1 MKLTELYKLRK
12 NFTIIGLTGRTGSG
26 CTQVAEIL
34 SQDYDILSK
43 GFRNTKD
50 FQNPIIT
57 RKLEICKKY
66 LSHGDNWSP
75 FDIIKYKNVLL
86 FYIIGFIGFDATL
99 LSDLLKQNYRD
110 EKEANENEL
119 EKIKTDILKILKSK
133 SIVKGIIALKNDY
146 QKIKTSE
153 QLNELN
159 NLFWSAE
166 FQELSSNIFKILED
180 NGYYK
185 RTLFLH
191 WISCNIRNSGDPINK
206 NKVNDIQYIYKISEL
221 INRLIKAR
229 KYYNDKLNK
238 PTKIVIDSLRNSLE
252 IMFFKERY
260 SAFYMIATKEGSHK
274 NKEEVIKR
282 LPTTLNSIEKEK
294 ISQQLI
300 DLDIT
305 EYQTNDY
312 SKGKFGS
319 PDVYNCIQKSE
330 IHIVNNSNQSKLNSE
345 DFFTV
350 QEQILKIISLIL
362 QPGIITPSARE
373 RCMQVAYN
381 AKLNSG
387 CISRQVGAV
396 VTDSNYSIKA
406 MGWNDVPHGQTPCIL
421 RDAND
426 YLIEK
431 PLNVIHYSD
440 FERGENIDSIDVDFK
455 YKNKEPN
462 NFPNAV
468 KAYYNDKNLS
478 VGNADLEG
486 KNCSFCFKTIHNC
499 YETERNQV
507 HTKSLHAEEN
517 AMLQITKYGGQAL
530 NGGILFTTASP
541 CELCSKKAMQLGIKK
556 VYFINPYPGISLP
569 QILKYN
575 RDYEMELISFSG
587 AIGKSYNRLY
597 EPFMAYK
604 DELTII
610 LENKPKTF
618 SENKD
623 EGPFDKIKNIELKN
637 LLENYLNEG
646 QIDEDK
652 LFEKLK

>member
-1 MKLTELYKLRK
+1 
-12 NFTIIGLTGRTGSG
+12 
-26 CTQVAEIL
+26 
-34 SQDYDILSK
+34 
-43 GFRNTKD
+43 
-50 FQNPIIT
+50 
-57 RKLEICKKY
+57 
-66 LSHGDNWSP
+66 
-75 FDIIKYKNVLL
+75 
-86 FYIIGFIGFDATL
+86 
-99 LSDLLKQNYRD
+99 
-110 EKEANENEL
+110 
-119 EKIKTDILKILKSK
+119 
-133 SIVKGIIALKNDY
+133 
-146 QKIKTSE
+146 
-153 QLNELN
+153 
-159 NLFWSAE
+159 
-166 FQELSSNIFKILED
+166 
-180 NGYYK
+180 
-185 RTLFLH
+185 
-191 WISCNIRNSGDPINK
+191 
-206 NKVNDIQYIYKISEL
+206 
-221 INRLIKAR
+221 
-229 KYYNDKLNK
+229 
-238 PTKIVIDSLRNSLE
+238 
-252 IMFFKERY
+252 
-260 SAFYMIATKEGSHK
+260 
-274 NKEEVIKR
+274 
-282 LPTTLNSIEKEK
+282 
-294 ISQQLI
+294 
-300 DLDIT
+300 
-305 EYQTNDY
+305 
-312 SKGKFGS
+312 
-319 PDVYNCIQKSE
+319 
-330 IHIVNNSNQSKLNSE
+330 
-345 DFFTV
+345 
-350 QEQILKIISLIL
+350 
-362 QPGIITPSARE
+362 
-373 RCMQVAYN
+373 MQVAYN

>member
-12 NFTIIGLTGRTGSG
+12 NFAIIGLTGRTGSG
-26 CTQVAEIL
+26 CTKVAEIL
-34 SQDYDILSK
+34 SQDFNTLSN
-43 GFRNTKD
+43 GIRNTESFK
-50 FQNPIIT
+50 NPIIT

-66 LSHGDNWSP
+66 LSHGENWTP
-75 FDIIKYKNVLL
+75 FEIIKYKNVLL
-86 FYIIGFIGFDATL
+86 FYIIGFIGFDETL
-99 LSDLLKQNYRD
+99 LLDLFKQNYKD
-110 EKEANENEL
+110 DKETDNEVVQ
-119 EKIKTDILKILKSK
+119 KIVQEILQVLKSK
-133 SIVKGIIALKNDY
+133 SIVKGIISLKNNY
-146 QKIKTSE
+146 QNIKIPE
-153 QLNELN
+153 QLSNLN
-159 NLFWSAE
+159 NLFWSSE
-166 FQELSSNIFKILED
+166 FQDLSSKIFNILEND
-180 NGYYK
+180 DYFK
-185 RTLFLH
+185 RSLFLH

-206 NKVNDIQYIYKISEL
+206 SNVNDIKYIYKISEL

-229 KYYNDKLNK
+229 KFYNDGLNK

-260 SAFYMIATKEGSHK
+260 SAFYMIATKEGSHR

-282 LPTTLNSIEKEK
+282 LPNSLIPSVKEK
-294 ISQQLI
+294 IGQKLI

-305 EYQTNDY
+305 EYQTNNY

-330 IHIVNNSNQSKLNSE
+330 IHIVNYSNKSKLESE
-345 DFFTV
+345 DFFTI

-406 MGWNDVPHGQTPCIL
+406 MGWNDVPHGQTPCLL

-426 YLIEK
+426 YLSDP
-431 PLNVIHYSD
+431 PLDKVHYSD

-468 KAYYNDKNLS
+468 KAYFYNKELS
-478 VGNADLEG
+478 ANNVDLEG
-486 KNCSFCFKTIHNC
+486 KNCSFCFKTIHNY
-499 YETERNQV
+499 YESEKNQV

-556 VYFINPYPGISLP
+556 IYYIDPYPGISLP

-575 RDYEMELISFSG
+575 RDYEMELISFIG

-597 EPFMAYK
+597 EPFMAFK

-610 LENKPKTF
+610 LENKPKQF
-618 SENKD
+618 ENSH
-623 EGPFDKIKNIELKN
+623 NN
-637 LLENYLNEG
+637 
-646 QIDEDK
+646 
-652 LFEKLK
+652 LFEKIENTELKSLLNNFVLDGKLDENKLLEKLK